1 MGKLLAVL
9 FASLVCAAAL
19 PGSTIQY
26 VESGQLSGT
35 LGTTNLNNV
44 SFVFTFIGN
53 TASITGNGSTSEP
66 YENTALSNTITIGSS
81 NGSFTGSVEVGDID
95 ASSLI
100 GFSNPSLTSYVAF
113 LNSVAATYKLA
124 SAVGPL
130 TATSSYAGGSFTTS
144 LGTLTITGAQDLS
157 FKATIATAPEPSLVG
172 LSAFGVFAII
182 LAGWRKSQRASAML
196 S

>member
-1 MGKLLAVL
+1 MGKLLAGL

-19 PGSTIQY
+19 PASTIQY

-35 LGTTNLNNV
+35 LGTTNLNDV

-53 TASITGNGSTSEP
+53 TANITGNGSDSNP
-66 YENTALSNTITIGSS
+66 YANTALSNTFTIGSS
-81 NGSFTGSVEVGDID
+81 NGSFTGTVEVGDIN

-100 GFSNPSLTSYVAF
+100 GFGNSSLTGYIAF
-113 LNSVAATYKLA
+113 LNSVAATYNLA

-130 TATSSYAGGSFTTS
+130 TETSSYSGGSLTTS
-144 LGTLTITGAQDLS
+144 LGTLNITGAQDLS
-157 FKATIATAPEPSLVG
+157 FTATIATAPEPSLLG
-172 LSAFGVFAII
+172 LSAFGLLAII
-182 LAGWRKSQRASAML
+182 VAGWRKSQRDSAML